1 LNIKK
6 RYRKILLDIYGKNHS
21 DIFWNS
27 KKYTETIKNL
37 KNIKCVKKRKNMLGE
52 FLPNLYLID
61 STENNKSEYDI
72 VNIYR
77 YITTLLLFL
86 LFLLLLLLFMI
97 CYDDDVIIIDIISS
111 SKVLNI

>member
-1 LNIKK
+1 
-6 RYRKILLDIYGKNHS
+6 
-21 DIFWNS
+21 
-27 KKYTETIKNL
+27 
-37 KNIKCVKKRKNMLGE
+37 MLGE

-61 STENNKSEYDI
+61 STENNQSEYDI

-77 YITTLLLFL
+77 YITTLL